1 MITCISLWFF
11 FRTFPIAPRFQCVF
25 VGNRYCISIPTSSP
39 NVVVADG
46 NTTAQAKHL
55 CYAAVVIINN
65 TRTCFNFEQRQQ
77 KVLQWICS
85 CCVAVKKRT
94 LAARAGTIVRSTN
107 YRHRGLPSRRNGCTC
122 SGLCRYRA
130 VSYPPYR
137 STQRSSDRMYTH
149 RRTSGLAG
157 DPALRQRWVML
168 ARICTWTPPYL
179 SNLLSCLVSVGNFS
193 SSRAVFY

>member
-1 MITCISLWFF
+1 MSLLLLLIILV
-11 FRTFPIAPRFQCVF
+11 PA
-25 VGNRYCISIPTSSP
+25 STSNDDSS
-39 NVVVADG
+39 
-46 NTTAQAKHL
+46 
-55 CYAAVVIINN
+55 C
-65 TRTCFNFEQRQQ
+65 
-77 KVLQWICS
+77 WICS

-122 SGLCRYRA
+122 SGLRRYRA

-168 ARICTWTPPYL
+168 TRICTWHPHTFRTYCPASFL
-179 SNLLSCLVSVGNFS
+179 SVTLALVELFSTIASNKGKYGNIAQYPHITKVMYRYVQSHATFG
-193 SSRAVFY
+193 